1 MRHCT
6 LHEARKSR
14 RLTQGELA
22 KLADV
27 SRATLCRIEA
37 GQMLPRMT
45 TVRRLEKALKTSL
58 RFYLI
63 ADQEAAQ

>member
-1 MRHCT
+1 MRHIT

-14 RLTQGELA
+14 RLTQQELS

-37 GQMLPRMT
+37 GQMLPRLA

-58 RFYLI
+58 RFYLTS
-63 ADQEAAQ
+63 DHEALQ